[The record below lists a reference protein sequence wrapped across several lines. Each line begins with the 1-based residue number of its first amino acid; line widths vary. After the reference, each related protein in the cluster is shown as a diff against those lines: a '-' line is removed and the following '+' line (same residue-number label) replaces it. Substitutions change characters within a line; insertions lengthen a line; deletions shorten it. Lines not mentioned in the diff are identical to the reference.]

1 MTAENLPIITIS
13 REYGAGGR
21 SVAKGLSEKLGI
33 PWYDQDFVT
42 ETARDSG
49 YEIGTIESEG
59 EELSQFDK
67 ILDYIMKTNVSYNS
81 SHDGIFEA
89 QKKEVLKLSGS
100 PCIIVGRLSNFIL
113 RENGIKTFDVF
124 LHADMEHK
132 IKRISEL
139 KENGKTEI
147 KKFIEKREAL
157 RRNYYRHYTNKTL
170 GDYRDY
176 ALSIDTG
183 KIGMEGTVTLILEA
197 LKSAD

>member
-1 MTAENLPIITIS
+1 
-13 REYGAGGR
+13 
-21 SVAKGLSEKLGI
+21 
-33 PWYDQDFVT
+33 
-42 ETARDSG
+42 
-49 YEIGTIESEG
+49 
-59 EELSQFDK
+59 
-67 ILDYIMKTNVSYNS
+67 
-81 SHDGIFEA
+81 
-89 QKKEVLKLSGS
+89 
-100 PCIIVGRLSNFIL
+100 
-113 RENGIKTFDVF
+113 
-124 LHADMEHK
+124 MEHK

-197 LKSAD
+197 LKSERL